1 MGKLKNYKNISI
13 FTVCVMLSRIL
24 GYFRDMFFAY
34 FFGSGFLTDVFY
46 AAYKVPNLFR
56 RLLGEGALISAF
68 VPVYTDYKMYKTEKE
83 QKDFLD
89 STFSVL
95 FLLLFLLTI
104 LGIIF
109 TPQIIKI
116 ISPGFA
122 SNPEKFKL
130 TILLSRIMFP
140 FFISVGIGA
149 FFMGILHVYQIFMYS
164 ALSSCFLNISE
175 IFSMLIFCN
184 LFSNEKSIYFLAIFV
199 VIGGFMQAFFQIIPI
214 IKNKIKFKLKSKIDL
229 KNDGLKK
236 IITLIIPTTFSSS
249 VEQIS
254 SFIDIVFASY
264 LEEGS
269 ITFLH
274 YSNHLMLLPLSLFG
288 IAVSNVSLSSLSK
301 YANQKD
307 LTLFKKNL
315 YENINIM
322 LYFIT
327 PSTIG
332 LFLLSDSIVKL
343 LFERGKFN
351 SYSTF
356 MTASTLR
363 YYIIGLFS
371 YAAVKIIVSSF
382 NAIKKPKIP
391 LITAIIAVFINILLN
406 FLFMKILFVKGIA
419 LATSI
424 SSIFNLILLI
434 YFFNKN
440 IENVNYF
447 RENYK
452 YILKIFFSSILMGI
466 ICFLVKTLLIKN
478 LFFSVFLSIIFSI
491 ISYLFIT
498 YLLKVNEILFIN
510 KLIRNKLN
518 FF

>member
-1 MGKLKNYKNISI
+1 
-13 FTVCVMLSRIL
+13 MLSRIL
-24 GYFRDMFFAY
+24 GYFRDMLFAY
-34 FFGSGFLTDVFY
+34 FFGSGFLTDIFY

-68 VPVYTDYKMYKTEKE
+68 VPIYTEYKIYKTKNE
-83 QKDFLD
+83 QKNFLD
-89 STFSVL
+89 STFSIL
-95 FLLLFLLTI
+95 FLLLIVITI
-104 LGIIF
+104 SGIIF
-109 TPQIIKI
+109 TPHIIKI
-116 ISPGFA
+116 ISPGFI

-130 TILLSRIMFP
+130 TVILSRIMFP
-140 FFISVGIGA
+140 FFISIGLGA

-184 LFSNEKSIYFLAIFV
+184 LFSNEKSIYFLSIFI
-199 VIGGFMQAFFQIIPI
+199 VIGGFMQAFFQLIPI
-214 IKNKIKFKLKSKIDL
+214 IKNKIKFNLRYKINF
-229 KNDGLKK
+229 KNEGLRKV
-236 IITLIIPTTFSSS
+236 ITLMIPATIGSS

-288 IAVSNVSLSSLSK
+288 IAISNVSLSSLSK

-307 LTLFKKNL
+307 ISSFKNNL

-322 LYFIT
+322 LYFII

-332 LFLLSDSIVKL
+332 LFLLSNPIIKL

-351 SYSTF
+351 SYSTI
-356 MTASTLR
+356 MTSSTLR
-363 YYIIGLFS
+363 YYILGLFS
-371 YAAVKIIVSSF
+371 YSAVKIIVSAF

-391 LITAIIAVFINILLN
+391 LITASISVFINIVLN
-406 FLFMKILFVKGIA
+406 FFFMKFLFVNGIA

-424 SSIFNLILLI
+424 SSVFNLTILV

-440 IENVNYF
+440 IEDFSFFKN
-447 RENYK
+447 NYK
-452 YILKIFFSSILMGI
+452 NLSKIILSSIFMGV
-466 ICFLVKTLLIKN
+466 ICFIMKKLLIKN

-491 ISYLFIT
+491 ISYLFMT
-498 YLLKVNEILFIN
+498 YILKVNEILFIN
-510 KLIRNKLN
+510 KLIKNKLHLS
-518 FF
+518 